1 MITSAPPHCVTW
13 FVQCDNLFVSFSWDL
28 QKVRRTLVH
37 TRYIPIAKAA
47 KATSFLAPS
56 GNQSGSAHDDKL
68 VSNSSKMYSHSNW
81 KALVC
86 TCQSLFGGWLH
97 FFSIFNHILELISI
111 LFQIGWSHQPDI
123 FYVISYSPWIPIVVY
138 FRYII
143 HFLSPK
149 VSPIYP
155 HHSYSCS
162 HIGKENPWP
171 KLPGGHHETVVVAT
185 VSPSSKAFFLPA
197 GGGGNHWDV
206 DDVPFG
212 YLT

>member
-37 TRYIPIAKAA
+37 TRYIPMA

-86 TCQSLFGGWLH
+86 TCQSLFGWWFH
-97 FFSIFNHILELISI
+97 FFSIADHILELVGI
-111 LFQIGWSHQPDI
+111 LFRWVEATNPTYSYI
-123 FYVISYSPWIPIVVY
+123 FYVVITHGYPLFTFCNPASIPKDFSNI
-138 FRYII
+138 
-143 HFLSPK
+143 
-149 VSPIYP
+149 
-155 HHSYSCS
+155 
-162 HIGKENPWP
+162 
-171 KLPGGHHETVVVAT
+171 
-185 VSPSSKAFFLPA
+185 SPSQL
-197 GGGGNHWDV
+197 
-206 DDVPFG
+206 
-212 YLT
+212 

>member
-37 TRYIPIAKAA
+37 TRYIPMA

-56 GNQSGSAHDDKL
+56 GNQSGSAHGDKL

-86 TCQSLFGGWLH
+86 TCQSSFGWWLH

-123 FYVISYSPWIPIVVY
+123 FYVIAHGYPLLFISVTSSIFYPQRFLQHIPITVIVIATLGRKIHGPNCQVGTTRRWWWR
-138 FRYII
+138 RYR
-143 HFLSPK
+143 P
-149 VSPIYP
+149 
-155 HHSYSCS
+155 
-162 HIGKENPWP
+162 
-171 KLPGGHHETVVVAT
+171 A
-185 VSPSSKAFFLPA
+185 ARRFFCPRGAEDITGMLI
-197 GGGGNHWDV
+197 
-206 DDVPFG
+206 
-212 YLT
+212 